1 MEKNINLNQKI
12 IINLIYYFTVYIF
25 SLFYLTTINHSHII
39 DIKGFSFSYLL
50 GILVIV
56 FSSLLFTYKIYN
68 NIKVENINENKE
80 NKKYKEKK
88 EKNKISNKITLFF
101 IVLITF
107 YIIVFINFINYP
119 LNLFNVSTGIIAS
132 TVYSSKILLY
142 SGTAIALN
150 IFIENK
156 NNALNKKIVIITIIK
171 LLLYISLGL
180 LFLKLYKYKGLLYT
194 ISTLELIHLITN
206 IILIKIKTTRKTGG
220 LLLPLKCIVLAQ

>member
-50 GILVIV
+50 GILIIV
-56 FSSLLFTYKIYN
+56 FSSFLFMYKIYN
-68 NIKVENINENKE
+68 LKD
-80 NKKYKEKK
+80 KK
-88 EKNKISNKITLFF
+88 KNNKITLLF
-101 IVLITF
+101 ILSITI
-107 YIIVFINFINYP
+107 YIVIFINFINHP
-119 LNLFNVSTGIIAS
+119 LRLFNISTGIIAS
-132 TVYSSKILLY
+132 TIYSSKILLY

-156 NNALNKKIVIITIIK
+156 NNALNKKIVVITIIK
-171 LLLYISLGL
+171 LLLFISLGL

-194 ISTLELIHLITN
+194 ISTLELIHLIIN
-206 IILIKIKTTRKTGG
+206 LILLKTK
-220 LLLPLKCIVLAQ
+220 KE

>member
-25 SLFYLTTINHSHII
+25 SLFYLTTINHSHIV

-50 GILVIV
+50 GILIIV
-56 FSSLLFTYKIYN
+56 FSSFLFMYKIYN
-68 NIKVENINENKE
+68 IKD
-80 NKKYKEKK
+80 KK
-88 EKNKISNKITLFF
+88 KNNKITLLF
-101 IVLITF
+101 ILSITI
-107 YIIVFINFINYP
+107 YIVIFINLINHP
-119 LNLFNVSTGIIAS
+119 LRLFNISTGIIAS
-132 TVYSSKILLY
+132 TIYSSKILLY

-171 LLLYISLGL
+171 LLLFISLGL

-194 ISTLELIHLITN
+194 ISTLELIHLIIN
-206 IILIKIKTTRKTGG
+206 LILLKTK
-220 LLLPLKCIVLAQ
+220 KE

>member
-1 MEKNINLNQKI
+1 MKKNINLNQKI

-50 GILVIV
+50 GILIIV
-56 FSSLLFTYKIYN
+56 FSSFLFMYRIYN
-68 NIKVENINENKE
+68 LKD
-80 NKKYKEKK
+80 KKK
-88 EKNKISNKITLFF
+88 SNKITLLF
-101 IVLITF
+101 ILSITI
-107 YIIVFINFINYP
+107 YIVIFINFINHP
-119 LNLFNVSTGIIAS
+119 LRLFNISTGIIAS
-132 TVYSSKILLY
+132 TIYSSKILLY

-171 LLLYISLGL
+171 LLLFISLGL

-194 ISTLELIHLITN
+194 ISTLELIHLIIN
-206 IILIKIKTTRKTGG
+206 LILLKTK
-220 LLLPLKCIVLAQ
+220 KE

>member
-1 MEKNINLNQKI
+1 MKKNINLNQKI

-50 GILVIV
+50 GILIIV
-56 FSSLLFTYKIYN
+56 FSSFLFIYKIYN
-68 NIKVENINENKE
+68 LKD
-80 NKKYKEKK
+80 KK
-88 EKNKISNKITLFF
+88 KNNKITLLF
-101 IVLITF
+101 ILSITI
-107 YIIVFINFINYP
+107 YIVIFINFINHP
-119 LNLFNVSTGIIAS
+119 LRLFNISTGIIAS
-132 TVYSSKILLY
+132 TIYSSKILLY

-171 LLLYISLGL
+171 LLLFISLGL

-194 ISTLELIHLITN
+194 ISTLELIHLIIN
-206 IILIKIKTTRKTGG
+206 LILLKTK
-220 LLLPLKCIVLAQ
+220 KE

>member
-1 MEKNINLNQKI
+1 MEKNNNLNQKI

-50 GILVIV
+50 GILIIV
-56 FSSLLFTYKIYN
+56 FSSFLFIYKIYN
-68 NIKVENINENKE
+68 LKD
-80 NKKYKEKK
+80 KK
-88 EKNKISNKITLFF
+88 KNNKITLLF
-101 IVLITF
+101 ILSITI
-107 YIIVFINFINYP
+107 YIVIFINFINHP
-119 LNLFNVSTGIIAS
+119 LRLFNISTGIIAS
-132 TVYSSKILLY
+132 TIYSSKILLY

-171 LLLYISLGL
+171 LLLFISLGL

-194 ISTLELIHLITN
+194 ISTLELIHLIIN
-206 IILIKIKTTRKTGG
+206 LILLKTK
-220 LLLPLKCIVLAQ
+220 KE

>member
-50 GILVIV
+50 GILIIV
-56 FSSLLFTYKIYN
+56 FSSFLFMYKIYN
-68 NIKVENINENKE
+68 LKD
-80 NKKYKEKK
+80 KK
-88 EKNKISNKITLFF
+88 KNNKITLLF
-101 IVLITF
+101 ILSITI
-107 YIIVFINFINYP
+107 YIVIFINFINHP
-119 LNLFNVSTGIIAS
+119 LRLFNISTGIIAS
-132 TVYSSKILLY
+132 TIYSSKILLY

-171 LLLYISLGL
+171 LLLFISLGL

-194 ISTLELIHLITN
+194 ISTLELIHLIIN
-206 IILIKIKTTRKTGG
+206 LILLKTK
-220 LLLPLKCIVLAQ
+220 KE

>member
-1 MEKNINLNQKI
+1 MKKNINLNSKI
-12 IINLIYYFTVYIF
+12 IINLIYYLAVYIF

-68 NIKVENINENKE
+68 NIKVENINENKENKE

-142 SGTAIALN
+142 SGTAISLN
-150 IFIENK
+150 IFIEHRNNTSNK
-156 NNALNKKIVIITIIK
+156 NMIIITIIK
-171 LLLYISLGL
+171 LLLFISLGL

-206 IILIKIKTTRKTGG
+206 IILIKIKKE
-220 LLLPLKCIVLAQ
+220 

>member
-12 IINLIYYFTVYIF
+12 IINLIYYFTVYVF

-50 GILVIV
+50 GILIIV
-56 FSSLLFTYKIYN
+56 FSSFLFMYKIYN
-68 NIKVENINENKE
+68 LKD
-80 NKKYKEKK
+80 KK
-88 EKNKISNKITLFF
+88 KNNKITLLF
-101 IVLITF
+101 ILSITI
-107 YIIVFINFINYP
+107 YIVIFINFINHP
-119 LNLFNVSTGIIAS
+119 LRLFNISTGIIAS
-132 TVYSSKILLY
+132 TIYSSKILLY

-171 LLLYISLGL
+171 LLLFISLGL

-194 ISTLELIHLITN
+194 ISTLELIHLIIN
-206 IILIKIKTTRKTGG
+206 LILIKTKKE
-220 LLLPLKCIVLAQ
+220 

>member
-12 IINLIYYFTVYIF
+12 IINLIYYFTVYVF

-50 GILVIV
+50 GILIIV
-56 FSSLLFTYKIYN
+56 FSSFLFIYKIYN
-68 NIKVENINENKE
+68 LKD
-80 NKKYKEKK
+80 KK
-88 EKNKISNKITLFF
+88 KNNKITLLF
-101 IVLITF
+101 ILSITI
-107 YIIVFINFINYP
+107 YIVIFINFINHP
-119 LNLFNVSTGIIAS
+119 LRLFNISTGIIAS
-132 TVYSSKILLY
+132 TIYSSKILLY

-171 LLLYISLGL
+171 LLLFISLGL

-194 ISTLELIHLITN
+194 ISTLELIHLIIN
-206 IILIKIKTTRKTGG
+206 LILIKTKKE
-220 LLLPLKCIVLAQ
+220 

>member
-12 IINLIYYFTVYIF
+12 IINLIYYFTVYVF

-50 GILVIV
+50 GILIIV
-56 FSSLLFTYKIYN
+56 FSSFLFIYKIYN
-68 NIKVENINENKE
+68 LKD
-80 NKKYKEKK
+80 KK
-88 EKNKISNKITLFF
+88 KNNKITLLF
-101 IVLITF
+101 ILSITI
-107 YIIVFINFINYP
+107 YIVIFINFINHP
-119 LNLFNVSTGIIAS
+119 LRLFNISTGIIAS
-132 TVYSSKILLY
+132 TIYSSKILLY

-171 LLLYISLGL
+171 LLLFISLGL

-194 ISTLELIHLITN
+194 ISTLELIHLIIN
-206 IILIKIKTTRKTGG
+206 LILLKTK
-220 LLLPLKCIVLAQ
+220 KE

>member
-1 MEKNINLNQKI
+1 MEKNNNLNQKI

-50 GILVIV
+50 GILIIV
-56 FSSLLFTYKIYN
+56 FSSFLFMYKIYN
-68 NIKVENINENKE
+68 LKD
-80 NKKYKEKK
+80 KK
-88 EKNKISNKITLFF
+88 KNNKITLLF
-101 IVLITF
+101 ILSITI
-107 YIIVFINFINYP
+107 YIVIFINFINHP
-119 LNLFNVSTGIIAS
+119 LRLFNISTGIIAS
-132 TVYSSKILLY
+132 TIYSSKILLY

-171 LLLYISLGL
+171 LLLFISLGL

-194 ISTLELIHLITN
+194 ISTLELIHLIIN
-206 IILIKIKTTRKTGG
+206 LILLKTK
-220 LLLPLKCIVLAQ
+220 KE

>member
-50 GILVIV
+50 GILIIV
-56 FSSLLFTYKIYN
+56 FSSFLFIYKIYN
-68 NIKVENINENKE
+68 LKD
-80 NKKYKEKK
+80 KK
-88 EKNKISNKITLFF
+88 KNNKITLLF
-101 IVLITF
+101 ILSITI
-107 YIIVFINFINYP
+107 YIVIFINFINHP
-119 LNLFNVSTGIIAS
+119 LRLFNISTGIIAS
-132 TVYSSKILLY
+132 TIYSSKILLY

-171 LLLYISLGL
+171 LLLFISLGL

-194 ISTLELIHLITN
+194 ISTLELIHLIIN
-206 IILIKIKTTRKTGG
+206 LILLKTK
-220 LLLPLKCIVLAQ
+220 KE

>member
-50 GILVIV
+50 GILIIV
-56 FSSLLFTYKIYN
+56 FSSFLFMYKLYN
-68 NIKVENINENKE
+68 LKD
-80 NKKYKEKK
+80 KK
-88 EKNKISNKITLFF
+88 KNNKITLLF
-101 IVLITF
+101 ILSITI
-107 YIIVFINFINYP
+107 YIVIFINFINHP
-119 LNLFNVSTGIIAS
+119 LRLFNISTGIIAS
-132 TVYSSKILLY
+132 TIYSSKILLY

-171 LLLYISLGL
+171 LLLFISLGL

-194 ISTLELIHLITN
+194 ISTLELIHLIIN
-206 IILIKIKTTRKTGG
+206 LILLKTK
-220 LLLPLKCIVLAQ
+220 KE